1 MRSAF
6 AVLLLAG
13 TLLLAAPAD
22 AQFRSNLPARDASAA
37 VTSSGAST
45 LGLARLFASDKFKLS
60 HSYEMSYSSFAG
72 QGLGLGVYTG
82 SLRWQPT
89 DKLAGRAD
97 LAVATSPFGD
107 GATQEAFGFGQD
119 TPARVYLRNA
129 ELAYKPTEN
138 SMIRFQVQQ
147 SPFGS
152 YARPYGGGMGYGAG
166 SFGAGGYGG
175 AFGSSPYG
183 GTSFRASWASD
194 SDDLFFRSN

>member
-1 MRSAF
+1 MRF
-6 AVLLLAG
+6 ALAILLLAG
-13 TLLLAAPAD
+13 TLVLVAPAD
-22 AQFRSNLPARDASAA
+22 AQFRSELPTRDASAA
-37 VTSSGAST
+37 VTSAGASS
-45 LGLARLFASDKFKLS
+45 LGLARLFASDKFRLS
-60 HSYEMSYSSFAG
+60 HSYEMSYTSFG
-72 QGLGLGVYTG
+72 SQGLGLGVYTG

-107 GATQEAFGFGQD
+107 GATQQAFGFGQD

-147 SPFGS
+147 SPYGP
-152 YARPYGGGMGYGAG
+152 YASPYGAGSLGYGAG
-166 SFGAGGYGG
+166 GFGG
-175 AFGSSPYG
+175 AYGMSPYG

-194 SDDLFFRSN
+194 GDDLFFRSN

>member
-22 AQFRSNLPARDASAA
+22 AQFRADLPTREAPAA
-37 VTSSGAST
+37 VTNTGAPS

-60 HSYEMSYSSFAG
+60 HSYEMSYSSFGG

-97 LAVATSPFGD
+97 IAVATSPFGD
-107 GATQEAFGFGQD
+107 AATQEAFGFGQD

-138 SMIRFQVQQ
+138 SLIRFQVQQ
-147 SPFGS
+147 SPYGA
-152 YARPYGGGMGYGAG
+152 YASPYGRMGG
-166 SFGAGGYGG
+166 FGGYG

-183 GTSFRASWASD
+183 GTTFGASWSSD
-194 SDDLFFRSN
+194 GDDLFFRSN

>member
-13 TLLLAAPAD
+13 TLLLADPAA
-22 AQFRSNLPARDASAA
+22 AQFRADLPTREAPAA
-37 VTSSGAST
+37 VTSTGASS

-60 HSYEMSYSSFAG
+60 HSYEMSYSSFGG

-97 LAVATSPFGD
+97 IAVASSPFGD
-107 GATQEAFGFGQD
+107 AATQEAFGFGQD

-129 ELAYKPTEN
+129 ELAYRPTEN

-147 SPFGS
+147 SPYGA
-152 YARPYGGGMGYGAG
+152 YASPYGVGR
-166 SFGAGGYGG
+166 FGGYGG
-175 AFGSSPYG
+175 GYGAAFGSSPYG
-183 GTSFRASWASD
+183 GSSVRASWSSD
-194 SDDLFFRSN
+194 GDDLFFRSN